1 MNVDA
6 DNFVAIAARAAEM
19 IAINAQAFAF
29 SYSISKALKNHSPVW
44 GKNNARP
51 SKLIKLARS

>member
-19 IAINAQAFAF
+19 IATNAQTFAF
-29 SYSISKALKNHSPVW
+29 SHSASKALKNHSPVW
-44 GKNNARP
+44 GQNNA
-51 SKLIKLARS
+51 IN

>member
-19 IAINAQAFAF
+19 IDAQAFAF
-29 SYSISKALKNHSPVW
+29 SYSTSKALKNHSPVW